1 MIALQGV
8 MQLYNLHGWICK
20 SDFVEGVSG
29 LCQKVH
35 EGKQVSCWYTWGY
48 SVWQIKE
55 VRKVKQNPKSL
66 LRKVWKAFSKKQK
79 YKLCRLVLV
88 YTIKGTERMKF
99 EVLEGKKK

>member
-35 EGKQVSCWYTWGY
+35 EGKQVSCWYT
-48 SVWQIKE
+48 
-55 VRKVKQNPKSL
+55 
-66 LRKVWKAFSKKQK
+66 
-79 YKLCRLVLV
+79 
-88 YTIKGTERMKF
+88 
-99 EVLEGKKK
+99 